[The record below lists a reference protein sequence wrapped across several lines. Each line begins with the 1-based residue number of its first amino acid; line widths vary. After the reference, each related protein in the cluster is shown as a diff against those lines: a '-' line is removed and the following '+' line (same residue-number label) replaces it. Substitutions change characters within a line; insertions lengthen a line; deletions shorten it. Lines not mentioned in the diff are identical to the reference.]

1 MAEGSA
7 GQEDEQ
13 GGAGEPE
20 DVDVVVDD
28 LDYDSEDYFDEAS
41 DYGTEDA
48 AYDYE
53 DSNAGAETI
62 DEDYNLTPDVIEETT
77 FEEAS
82 VTEDYPETEAPIETT
97 AEDVEEGFD
106 YADDY
111 SIEAEVPLDLP
122 LDEEAVDEEE
132 EEDEEV
138 DLNIDQGFLED
149 SQGNSVEL
157 PTIQTRTG
165 LPSSNVQAGGNTFIF
180 FFCALG
186 GTNNQGAVNVV
197 DLINTGLGNSATNLN
212 IAALPSQVSYHV

>member
-1 MAEGSA
+1 MG
-7 GQEDEQ
+7 
-13 GGAGEPE
+13 
-20 DVDVVVDD
+20 
-28 LDYDSEDYFDEAS
+28 
-41 DYGTEDA
+41 
-48 AYDYE
+48 
-53 DSNAGAETI
+53 
-62 DEDYNLTPDVIEETT
+62 
-77 FEEAS
+77 
-82 VTEDYPETEAPIETT
+82 T
-97 AEDVEEGFD
+97 AEDAEEGFD

-197 DLINTGLGNSATNLN
+197 NLINTGLGNSATNLN
-212 IAALPSQVSYHV
+212 IAALPSQALRGGSTSSAYTGSSITTCSQGYTVLTPYGFVYSPGSCYDYSLTASNWEDTGARLTSFRKGATITKLG